1 MTLSLIE
8 RNTPSRQSD
17 EFSFPIAANTKVLKG
32 TLAHLNSAGFVESAA
47 TATGKSLPFLVAE
60 TVDNTG
66 GSAGAAQVKLRRG
79 CFRFAN
85 SAAGDAIANADYGS
99 TCYVVDNQTVAKT
112 NGGGTR
118 SAAGVIRGTDAVGVW
133 VEF

>member
-8 RNTPSRQSD
+8 RNTPSRNAD

-47 TATGKSLPFLVAE
+47 TATGKSLPFLVTE
-60 TVDNTG
+60 SVDNTG
-66 GSAGAAQVKLRRG
+66 GPAGAAQVPLRRG

-85 SAAGDAIANADYGS
+85 SAAADAITNSDYGS

-112 NGGGTR
+112 NGAATR
-118 SAAGVIRGTDAVGVW
+118 SAAGIVRGVDAVGVW